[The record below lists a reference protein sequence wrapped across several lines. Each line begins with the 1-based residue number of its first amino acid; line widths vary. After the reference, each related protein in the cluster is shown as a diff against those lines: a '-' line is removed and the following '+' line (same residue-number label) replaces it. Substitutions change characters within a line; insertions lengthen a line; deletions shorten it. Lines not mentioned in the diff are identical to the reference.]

1 MRDMITEN
9 IEIFYGTTPIMAQ
22 QTQNSKPNV
31 QKTYTN
37 QRTTVFIVP
46 KNSACYHF

>member
-1 MRDMITEN
+1 MAQHA
-9 IEIFYGTTPIMAQ
+9 IMAQ

-31 QKTYTN
+31 QKTHIN
-37 QRTTVFIVP
+37 QRATISIAR